1 MQFQSCLMRA
11 AVLSALATM
20 ALSVHAQSNDANNA
34 DKKDEVSTVTLT
46 SSPFGKTDG
55 LQILNPA
62 KILAGPELKTKVG
75 TSLGETLGNELGV
88 AASGFGAGASRP
100 IIRGLEGP
108 RVKILQNSLAVADV
122 SSLSNDHAVATE
134 SATAQQIEILRGPAA
149 LLYGSGAIGGLIN
162 VVDNRIPTILIKD
175 TTGEAELRYDSV
187 NRERNANVHIDGSG
201 GDIAWHLDGNV
212 RKTDDY
218 RIPGRTES
226 ANPDAPLGRLPT
238 SFTRENSVTGGL
250 SLIQNWGYVGVAIQN
265 LNDKYGI
272 PTDEKSFIDLQQ
284 TRYDLSGAIKAPFA
298 HFKDLQFKAA
308 YTDYK
313 HSENAEDGSA
323 LSDFKNRSAET
334 RLTIAHDIWAG
345 WEGVWGIQTEN
356 TRFSALS
363 ASTGRPDTVPTTNSR
378 TFAAFAVE
386 QRKFG
391 DVVINFGA
399 RVENVERKPRA
410 EFQLEKRDFTL
421 GSASIGALWQISKEY
436 AVGATVSYAQR
447 APTTE
452 ELYSNGPHES
462 TATFDIGSIRLGKE
476 NSRNLELSLQK
487 STGMIRWK
495 INAFVNKI
503 DNFVFGSTDNV
514 FVDEEG
520 IPDLD
525 GEFLRR
531 NWSQAAATIR
541 GAEAEISYNE
551 HGEGLSLRGFADT
564 SRGRLD
570 GLGNLPLQPATRVGA
585 DIGYRQAGWRGVL
598 SVVHAKAQ
606 DRLASFETFSTPSY
620 TKVDV
625 NLSYSHP
632 FYNSQLTWFAYGKN
646 LFNQDIRLATSVLR
660 ETVPQPG
667 RGVVLGVRAAF

>member
-1 MQFQSCLMRA
+1 MQFQTCLMHT
-11 AVLSALATM
+11 AVLSALTSFALTAT
-20 ALSVHAQSNDANNA
+20 AQSNDVNNVS
-34 DKKDEVSTVTLT
+34 DLSTVTVT
-46 SSPFGKTDG
+46 SAPFGKVG
-55 LQILNPA
+55 ALQILNPA
-62 KILAGPELKTKVG
+62 KVLAGPELRAKLG

-108 RVKILQNSLAVADV
+108 RVKILQNGLAVADV

-187 NRERNANVHIDGSG
+187 NRERNANVHIDGAES
-201 GDIAWHLDGNV
+201 DIAWHLDGNA
-212 RKTDDY
+212 RNTNDY
-218 RIPGRTES
+218 RIPGRTER

-250 SLIQNWGYVGVAIQN
+250 SLIQNWGYAGVAIQN

-284 TRYDLSGAIKAPFA
+284 TRYDFSGAIKSPFA

-313 HSENAEDGSA
+313 HSENAENGTA
-323 LSDFKNRSAET
+323 LTDFKNRSTET
-334 RLTIAHDIWAG
+334 RLTIAHEAWVG

-363 ASTGRPDTVPTTNSR
+363 ASTGRPDTVPTTRS
-378 TFAAFAVE
+378 TSFAAFAVE
-386 QRKFG
+386 QRQFG
-391 DVVINFGA
+391 DVVINAGG
-399 RVENVERKPRA
+399 RIENVERKPKA
-410 EFQLEKRDFTL
+410 EFQLQKRDFTL
-421 GSASIGALWQISKEY
+421 GSASIGALWQISKDY
-436 AVGATVSYAQR
+436 AVGVTGSYAQR

-462 TATFDIGSIRLGKE
+462 TATFDIGDIQLGKE
-476 NSRNLELSLQK
+476 KSRNLELSLQK
-487 STGMIRWK
+487 TTGLIRWK
-495 INAFVNKI
+495 INAFINKF
-503 DNFVFGSTDNV
+503 DNFVYGSTDNV
-514 FVDEEG
+514 FVNEEG
-520 IPDLD
+520 TPEPE

-531 NWSQAAATIR
+531 DWIQAKATIR
-541 GAEAEISYNE
+541 GAEAELSYNE

-570 GLGNLPLQPATRVGA
+570 GLGNLPLQPATRIGG
-585 DIGYRQAGWRGVL
+585 DIGYRHAGWRGVL
-598 SVVHAKAQ
+598 SVLHAKAQ

-620 TKVDV
+620 TKVDF
-625 NLSYSHP
+625 NLTYSHP

-646 LFNQDIRLATSVLR
+646 LLNQDIRLATSVLR

-667 RGVVLGVRAAF
+667 RGVVLGVRAAI